1 MIAEVVTTEM
11 VTTKEMT
18 IGVVVVEVEIAMV
31 VVDGEMMTIMMGI
44 VAVTE
49 IDAVDPTAQVMAEVV
64 VAMETM
70 MVMIMRMTRRDRLAL
85 TMLSCIEG
93 EREEDEEMVICL
105 ML

>member
-18 IGVVVVEVEIAMV
+18 IGVVVVEVEIAIV

-93 EREEDEEMVICL
+93 E
-105 ML
+105 